1 MFFEKITEI
10 EKIAEKVGCSIFV
23 VPKNT
28 KIEIKNAIILEPTT
42 KVTITIDQVREVL
55 GQFTTK
61 LLKPQFIL
69 INPADKLGEEAEN
82 AILKNLE
89 EPKDNLHFVLI
100 TDQPSKLLPTILS
113 RASLYI
119 WKEGKTSLKEITAD
133 EKAKTLAKRLLVAKD
148 RELVDL
154 AEELTKK
161 KDGVREYV
169 LEILSVTIEMA
180 YKSYFLTNKSAFL
193 TKIPKL
199 LTCYENISKNGHIK
213 LHLVA
218 DLI

>member
-1 MFFEKITEI
+1 MFFENLSEI
-10 EKIAEKVGCSIFV
+10 SEIAEKVGCSIFV
-23 VPKNT
+23 VPKDT
-28 KIEIKNAIILEPTT
+28 KIEIKNAVVLAPTT
-42 KVTITIDQVREVL
+42 KTTITIDQVREVL

-61 LLKPQFIL
+61 LTKPQFIL

-82 AILKNLE
+82 AILKNFE
-89 EPKDNLHFVLI
+89 EPRENLHFVLI
-100 TDQPSKLLPTILS
+100 TDQPTKLLATILS

-119 WKEGKTSLKEITAD
+119 WQKNRSSLKEINAD
-133 EKAKTLAKRLLVAKD
+133 EKTKTLAKKILVAKD
-148 RELVDL
+148 RELVSL

-169 LEILSVTIEMA
+169 LDILAVAIEMA

-193 TKIPKL
+193 SKIPKL
-199 LTCYENISKNGHIK
+199 IECYENISRNGHIK

>member
-1 MFFEKITEI
+1 MFFEKMTEI
-10 EKIAEKVGCSIFV
+10 PEIAAKVGCSIFV
-23 VPKNT
+23 VPKDT
-28 KIEIKNAIILEPTT
+28 KIEIKNAFILAPTT
-42 KVTITIDQVREVL
+42 KTTITIDQIREVL

-61 LLKPQFIL
+61 IITPQFVV

-100 TDQPSKLLPTILS
+100 TEQPSKLLPTILS
-113 RASLYI
+113 RAAIYI
-119 WKEGKTSLKEITAD
+119 WRDGGGKIGEIKAD
-133 EKAKTLAKRLLVAKD
+133 EKTKVLAKKLLAAKD

-169 LEILSVTIEMA
+169 LDILSVAIEMA

-193 TKIPKL
+193 NKIPKL

-218 DLI
+218 DLL

>member
-1 MFFEKITEI
+1 MFFENLSDIS
-10 EKIAEKVGCSIFV
+10 KIAEKVGCSIFV

-28 KIEIKNAIILEPTT
+28 EIEVKNAAVLTPTSKT
-42 KVTITIDQVREVL
+42 TITIDQVREVL

-61 LLKPQFIL
+61 LLTPQFIL

-113 RASLYI
+113 RAALYI
-119 WKEGKTSLKEITAD
+119 WKDGKTSVKEINANENT
-133 EKAKTLAKRLLVAKD
+133 KALAKKLLVAKD

-169 LEILSVTIEMA
+169 LDILSVAIEMA
-180 YKSYFLTNKSAFL
+180 YKSYFLTNKAAFL
-193 TKIPKL
+193 NKIPKL
-199 LTCYENISKNGHIK
+199 LSCYENISRNGHIK

>member
-1 MFFEKITEI
+1 MFFENLADIP
-10 EKIAEKVGCSIFV
+10 KIAEKVGCSIFV
-23 VPKNT
+23 VPKDAKT
-28 KIEIKNAIILEPTT
+28 GIKDAIILEPTT

-61 LLKPQFIL
+61 LLKPQFIM
-69 INPADKLGEEAEN
+69 ISPADKLGEEAEN

-89 EPKDNLHFVLI
+89 EPKENLHFVLI

-113 RASLYI
+113 RAALYI
-119 WKEGKTSLKEITAD
+119 WRDGKTSLKEISAD
-133 EKAKTLAKRLLVAKD
+133 DKTKALAKKFLVAKD

-169 LEILSVTIEMA
+169 LDILSVAIEMA
-180 YKSYFLTNKSAFL
+180 YKSYFITSKSAFL
-193 TKIPKL
+193 AKIPKL
-199 LTCYENISKNGHIK
+199 LNCYENISRNGHIK

-218 DLI
+218 DLM

>member
-1 MFFEKITEI
+1 MFFDNLTEI
-10 EKIAEKVGCSIFV
+10 PQIAAKVGCAIFV

-28 KIEIKNAIILEPTT
+28 KIEIKNAVLLEPTT
-42 KVTITIDQVREVL
+42 KTTISIDQVREVL

-61 LLKPQFIL
+61 LLEPQFIL

-89 EPKDNLHFVLI
+89 EPKENLHFVLI

-113 RASLYI
+113 RAALYI
-119 WKEGKTSLKEITAD
+119 WRENRGKITEIIAD
-133 EKAKTLAKRLLVAKD
+133 EKTKTLAKRLLVSKD
-148 RELVDL
+148 RELIAL
-154 AEELTKK
+154 AEDLTKK

-169 LEILSVTIEMA
+169 LDVLSVAIEMA
-180 YKSYFLTNKSAFL
+180 YKSYFLTSNKAFL
-193 TKIPKL
+193 SKIPKFL
-199 LTCYENISKNGHIK
+199 VAYENISKNGHIK

-218 DLI
+218 DLM

>member
-1 MFFEKITEI
+1 MFFEDLSEVK
-10 EKIAEKVGCSIFV
+10 KIAEKVGCSIFV
-23 VPKNT
+23 VPKDT
-28 KIEIKNAIILEPTT
+28 KIEIDNAFILEPTT
-42 KVTITIDQVREVL
+42 KVTITIDQVRDTL

-61 LLKPQFIL
+61 LLKPQFVV

-89 EPKDNLHFVLI
+89 EPKENLHFVLI

-119 WKEGKTSLKEITAD
+119 WKGGQNSLKEILAD
-133 EKAKTLAKRLLVAKD
+133 EKTKTLAKKVLVTKD

-169 LEILSVTIEMA
+169 LNILAVAIEMA
-180 YKSYFLTNKSAFL
+180 YKSYFITNKSAFL
-193 TKIPKL
+193 AKIPKL
-199 LTCYENISKNGHIK
+199 VDCYENISRNGHIK

-218 DLI
+218 DLM

>member
-1 MFFEKITEI
+1 MFFDNLTEMPQ
-10 EKIAEKVGCSIFV
+10 IAAKVGCAIFV

-28 KIEIKNAIILEPTT
+28 KIEIKNAVLLEPTT
-42 KVTITIDQVREVL
+42 KTTITIDQVREVL

-61 LLKPQFIL
+61 LLESQFIL

-89 EPKDNLHFVLI
+89 EPKENLHFVLI

-113 RASLYI
+113 RAALYI
-119 WKEGKTSLKEITAD
+119 WRENRGKITEITAD
-133 EKAKTLAKRLLVAKD
+133 EKTKTLAKRLLVSKD
-148 RELVDL
+148 RELIAL
-154 AEELTKK
+154 AEDLTKK

-169 LEILSVTIEMA
+169 LDVLSVAIEMA
-180 YKSYFLTNKSAFL
+180 YKSYFLTSNKAFL
-193 TKIPKL
+193 SKTPKF
-199 LTCYENISKNGHIK
+199 LTAYENISKNGHIK

-218 DLI
+218 DLM